1 MLLSVL
7 ICSIRKRDVTLKR
20 IVSKLL
26 GQVTDASADSVIEVL
41 VNQDDGELLIGTKRN
56 MLVHQS
62 RGEYICFVDDD
73 DDVSDDYVKKILRAI
88 TTERPDCVGIEGR
101 IQFHGHWH
109 TFYHSIRHKK
119 YHRDRPAHK
128 FFRPPNHLNPVR
140 RDIAI
145 RFPFTAKDSGEDSD
159 YAISMLRANAL
170 KTEVYVPGPIY
181 IYVPAGELKGRKKP
195 K

>member
-7 ICSIRKRDVTLKR
+7 ICSLRKRDESLKR
-20 IVSKLL
+20 VVSKLL
-26 GQVTDASADSVIEVL
+26 RQVAEEGAESTVEVL
-41 VNQDDGELLIGTKRN
+41 VNQDGGELFIGTKRN
-56 MLVHQS
+56 LLVQQS

-73 DDVSDDYVKKILRAI
+73 DDVSDDYVLKILNAI
-88 TTERPDCVGIEGR
+88 TSERPDCAGIEGR

-109 TFYHSIRHKK
+109 TFYHSIQHKR
-119 YHRDRPAHK
+119 YHRDKPAHK

-159 YAISMLRANAL
+159 YAMSMLKAGAL
-170 KTEVYVPGPIY
+170 RTEVLIPGPIY
-181 IYVPAGELKGRKKP
+181 IYIPAGELKGRKKP